1 MILLILIFQHEP
13 ELTLQLLGGDE
24 AEGHHEGHFLE
35 GNEEEAEKGLPEEQ
49 RA

>member
-1 MILLILIFQHEP
+1 MLEIQIFRREP

-35 GNEEEAEKGLPEEQ
+35 GNHEEEAVRKG
-49 RA
+49 